1 MARPTKLDQ
10 ELQKKITDAIQ
21 SGVDKKVAAAMVNI
35 GEATLYRWL
44 KDAEAPDAS
53 IELQEFRES
62 IERAEAEAEV
72 IKVARITQA
81 ANNGN
86 WKAASW
92 WLERKHPQRW
102 SETKKLQTEITGAD
116 GGPIKISI
124 EDAKKAVLDALQEGI
139 TNDTIG
145 QGNDPATH

>member
-1 MARPTKLDQ
+1 M
-10 ELQKKITDAIQ
+10 
-21 SGVDKKVAAAMVNI
+21 
-35 GEATLYRWL
+35 
-44 KDAEAPDAS
+44 
-53 IELQEFRES
+53 
-62 IERAEAEAEV
+62 